1 MQFFRPLSPVKAIT
15 FDLDDTLYNN
25 EPIIRKAEAALQH
38 HIGKHHPRAAT
49 LTPQQWHQLKVDSI
63 TNNPLLAS
71 DMGRLRLSVL
81 RMALS
86 EDFGLSMKDN
96 GPHTELDAAVKLCF
110 DCFYDARSNFTL
122 ADEVHQ
128 TLSTLAQSLPLVA
141 ITNGN
146 VNAKKVG
153 IDKYFHHIY
162 HASVKRRMKPA
173 RDMFDEASQALDL
186 PPENILHVGD
196 NLKKDVYAAINAG
209 FQSAWFAC
217 NRPMQ
222 LRNERVSVLP
232 HIVLDSLAELTVF
245 TR

>member
-1 MQFFRPLSPVKAIT
+1 MQFFRPLSTVKAIT

-25 EPIIRKAEAALQH
+25 EPIIQQAEEALRL

-49 LTPQQWHQLKVDSI
+49 LNAKQWKRLKVDSI
-63 TNNPLLAS
+63 ANNPLLAS
-71 DMGRLRLSVL
+71 DMGKLRLTVL

-86 EDFGLSMKDN
+86 EDFGLSVSDN
-96 GPHTELDAAVKLCF
+96 EPHAELDAAVKRCF

-122 ADEVHQ
+122 ADEVHN
-128 TLSTLAQSLPLVA
+128 TLATLAQCMPLVA

-153 IDKYFHHIY
+153 IDKYFKHIY

-173 RDMFDEASQALDL
+173 RDMFDEASHALNL
-186 PPENILHVGD
+186 PPQHILHVGD
-196 NLKKDVYAAINAG
+196 NLQKDVYAAINAG

-222 LRNERVSVLP
+222 L
-232 HIVLDSLAELTVF
+232 HIEPV
-245 TR
+245 